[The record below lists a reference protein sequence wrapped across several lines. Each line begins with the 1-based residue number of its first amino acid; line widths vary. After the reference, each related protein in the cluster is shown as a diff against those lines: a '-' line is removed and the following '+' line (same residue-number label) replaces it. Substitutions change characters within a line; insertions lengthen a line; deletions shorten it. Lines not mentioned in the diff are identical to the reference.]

1 MQQGNQENNH
11 ISRDGRGI
19 GLPMFFCLYIA
30 QSLPSSFFATAL
42 QVMMHAGVTTKSFI
56 G

>member
-19 GLPMFFCLYIA
+19 GLPMFFVFILPKV
-30 QSLPSSFFATAL
+30 SPSSFFATGITGDDA
-42 QVMMHAGVTTKSFI
+42 
-56 G
+56 